1 MASPGHLIRPAFD
14 PNQSATNLDC
24 GTPDYDYQ
32 ALPEEAEKQV
42 NARRVEDLKEFL
54 GQCDIVTINTPLH
67 DGTKGLINKE
77 KLSWMKKGSWLVNTA
92 RGAIAV
98 AEDVAE
104 ALNSGHLAGAGG
116 DVWNVQP
123 APADH
128 CWRSMKYPNG
138 DGNGYVP
145 HYSGTTLDAQT
156 RYANGTKLIIE
167 NFLSGTAQNPTDVIV
182 ENGCVSLSLR
192 FLLLLELT
200 TSCNPF
206 PQRLRDQR

>member
-1 MASPGHLIRPAFD
+1 MAGIAKNAYDLEGKVVG
-14 PNQSATNLDC
+14 TLGC
-24 GTPDYDYQ
+24 GRIGYRVLERLVPFNCKELLYYDYQ
-32 ALPEEAEKQV
+32 ALPEDAEKKV

-54 GQCDIVTINTPLH
+54 SQCDVVTINTPLH
-67 DGTKGLINKE
+67 EGTMGLINKE

-123 APADH
+123 APKDH
-128 CWRSMKYPNG
+128 CWRSMQYPGG

-145 HYSGTTLDAQT
+145 HYSGTTLGERLPFA
-156 RYANGTKLIIE
+156 
-167 NFLSGTAQNPTDVIV
+167 SGKKP
-182 ENGCVSLSLR
+182 R
-192 FLLLLELT
+192 LT
-200 TSCNPF
+200 GECS
-206 PQRLRDQR
+206 